1 MDKKKDM
8 FGAFGKS
15 LDDTRQDAKERR
27 QSILR
32 EGLEKRKKKL
42 RNISSLKIFERVEII
57 KSEAGL
63 DPYSAIGEKIKSPRF
78 NRQGYL
84 DKMKMQLLRI
94 GNEELDKNYRV
105 ITLDFLEQYFKET
118 RKNWE
123 IREGDIREA
132 LEQLKKEG
140 LIAKITENDGKT
152 LVYFSAIELSND
164 VEKILFAASGVGEL
178 TVDQLI
184 SVTGWDKSRLED
196 RLSHLEKM
204 GLLVRFDEY
213 VVFPTLS

>member
-1 MDKKKDM
+1 MH
-8 FGAFGKS
+8 
-15 LDDTRQDAKERR
+15 
-27 QSILR
+27 
-32 EGLEKRKKKL
+32 
-42 RNISSLKIFERVEII
+42 
-57 KSEAGL
+57 
-63 DPYSAIGEKIKSPRF
+63 
-78 NRQGYL
+78 
-84 DKMKMQLLRI
+84 KMKMQLLRI
-94 GNEELDKNYRV
+94 GNEELDKSYRV

-123 IREGDIREA
+123 IKEGDIREA

-140 LIAKITENDGKT
+140 LIAKITENNGKT